1 MATGR
6 RQAMAATLVAVAI
19 LGGVAAGAYW
29 WRQDAAGRDE
39 RAPAARKPA
48 PPVRATLL
56 TPETRLVER
65 TRYPACDGV
74 VLETERP
81 PTPVETGWRVADL
94 LRSRDTWRLVEA
106 RAGRIVLERSL
117 PGPCPPE
124 AWLRYRTVGLE
135 DGRVAVF
142 YGRPG
147 EKGRDLGPP
156 RLITTVPEERL
167 LPGDRRR
174 LQQGLVVEGD
184 AEAWHVLESLTP

>member
-1 MATGR
+1 MGTGR
-6 RQAMAATLVAVAI
+6 RQAVTATLVAVAI

-39 RAPAARKPA
+39 RAPASRKPA
-48 PPVRATLL
+48 PPVRAITL
-56 TPETRLVER
+56 TAETRLVER

-81 PTPVETGWRVADL
+81 PTAVETGWRVADL

-106 RAGRIVLERSL
+106 TPVRIVLERMQE
-117 PGPCPPE
+117 GPCPPE
-124 AWLRYRTVGLE
+124 AWLRYRTVALQE
-135 DGRVAVF
+135 GRVAVF

-147 EKGRDLGPP
+147 DGGKERGPL
-156 RLITTVPEERL
+156 RLLTTVPAERL

-174 LQQGLVVEGD
+174 LDQGLVVEGD
-184 AEAWHVLESLTP
+184 PEAWHVLESLTP